1 MRRLKK
7 AFELSNLNNFID
19 LSNKNLEDAKNEC
32 QEILR
37 KRSLHVKLFK
47 RG

>member
-19 LSNKNLEDAKNEC
+19 LSNKNLEDAKNE
-32 QEILR
+32 LR
-37 KRSLHVKLFK
+37 DIEEKKLVC
-47 RG
+47 